1 VRASRHRQE
10 NGADLVRNFH
20 QSRRMDFNWGI
31 RGT

>member
-1 VRASRHRQE
+1 
-10 NGADLVRNFH
+10 VRNFH